1 VQGTISFTRD
11 QIALEGVHGTVNGGT
26 LEAGGSMKRPG
37 QGQPTGALT
46 AAIADPRPDEC
57 GFAECPVLETKLFS
71 FNVGDGEH
79 ISVNVGN
86 IPPSDERFL
95 AAWRLLDGTGT
106 PVDGNCGE
114 FSPSLSNVECG
125 PLPAAG
131 NPYQLE
137 IGAAG
142 EAVTGNARVLLNL
155 LTSTC
160 ATMSPAATSVTMSIV
175 GSRVFAPSKEIVPRV
190 TLKVLP
196 RMSNVPRTT
205 SSDPRIWGAAL
216 VPVTASLPRHSLSRP
231 RPRTKTRPRMGRRY
245 SRSFLDGPR
254 ISRLD
259 RPTNRTNSP
268 LSSSTTTIPICSR
281 FSPLSI
287 P

>member
-1 VQGTISFTRD
+1 MHGGAVIDPAWQLIDG
-11 QIALEGVHGTVNGGT
+11 AGNPVEGLCGMFSGSQLNYVCGPLAASGNPYRIKVGDDDTQN
-26 LEAGGSMKRPG
+26 AGEYKIRFAPLNPDAACSSTPVACGI
-37 QGQPTGALT
+37 ALT

-160 ATMSPAATSVTMSIV
+160 ATECPGDCDGNRGVTINELLTLVNIGLGKATVAACSAGDANRDRTI
-175 GSRVFAPSKEIVPRV
+175 RVNE
-190 TLKVLP
+190 VL
-196 RMSNVPRTT
+196 
-205 SSDPRIWGAAL
+205 GAVKHA
-216 VPVTASLPRHSLSRP
+216 VN
-231 RPRTKTRPRMGRRY
+231 GCGG
-245 SRSFLDGPR
+245 D
-254 ISRLD
+254 
-259 RPTNRTNSP
+259 
-268 LSSSTTTIPICSR
+268 
-281 FSPLSI
+281 
-287 P
+287 